1 MVLRFRPVVTSRFAL
16 GLLLSGGIGTSF
28 AAELELPEVKIQGQ
42 DESGYRSDTAS
53 VSGFG
58 EAPLLDTPASINV
71 INAALIKD
79 QQARLLSEVLRNDAS
94 VGDSYAPI
102 GYYENFVV
110 RGFSLNAA
118 SSYKINGRTI
128 TGEQNVALE
137 NKQQV
142 EVLKGLAGLQSG
154 ISEPSGVI
162 NYVTKRPED
171 VRSVTVSTDDRG
183 SGYMA
188 ADVGGWFGSEQQF
201 GLRANVAHEDLNS
214 YVEHANGQRDFVSLA
229 FDWNISPDAVLQ
241 LDAEYQNK
249 QQRSVPGYQLLGG
262 SEVPSNASPK
272 KLLGHQSGSKQVG
285 IDSLNLNGKFEYR
298 FNDQWKGNVSAA
310 RSKVVIDDYSSFA
323 YGCFYVTGCEAAT
336 FSPTGDYDV
345 YDYRSPDD
353 TRRDDEVQAA
363 MTGLFNT
370 GSLGHELT
378 FGTSAFRRVVD
389 KRKSVNEYIGSTN
402 INVDSPTF
410 TPTDVPL
417 NDKHRRLDSRQYGLF
432 VTDRIRF
439 NEQWQTII
447 GGREVRLDEKAFD
460 KNGDQERHT
469 QRYEFLPQASLIY
482 KPVENISLYTSYSKG
497 LSLGGEAPWTATND
511 GETLAPTTSRQIEA
525 GVKYDWHRMSFTAA
539 VFQTRQA
546 YQYAKP
552 DGTGLFN
559 YVQQGEQKN
568 TGVEL
573 SANGWATERLQIA
586 TSVAAIRARVTGS
599 GTSDYEGH
607 QAINVPK
614 LRASVYADYALPWVN
629 GLAVLGGVQYSAK
642 KYADRTGNVEVG
654 DYAVVNVGSRYTT
667 KVDGY
672 ETVLRLSVDN
682 LFDKRYW
689 RDVGEY
695 MGDDYLFQGAPL
707 TARLSA
713 TVNF

>member
-1 MVLRFRPVVTSRFAL
+1 MVLRFRPVVRSHFAL
-16 GLLLSGGIGTSF
+16 GLLLSGGIGNSL
-28 AAELELPEVKIQGQ
+28 AAEIELPAVQVQGQ
-42 DESGYRSDTAS
+42 EVSGYRSDTAS
-53 VSGFG
+53 VGGFA
-58 EAPLLDTPASINV
+58 EAPLLDTPASITV
-71 INAALIKD
+71 INASMLKD

-118 SSYKINGRTI
+118 SSYKINGRTV

-154 ISEPSGVI
+154 ISEPGGVI

-171 VRSVTVSTDDRG
+171 VRSVTVSSDDRG
-183 SGYMA
+183 SGYVA
-188 ADVGGWFGSEQQF
+188 SDIGGWFGSEQQF
-201 GLRANVAHEDLNS
+201 GLRANVAHEDLHT

-262 SEVPSNASPK
+262 TEVPHDASPR
-272 KLLGHQSGSKQVG
+272 KLLGHQSGGHQVG
-285 IDSLNLNGKFEYR
+285 IDSLNLNGKFAYR
-298 FNDQWKGNVSAA
+298 FSDQWTGSVSAA
-310 RSKVVIDDYSSFA
+310 RSKVVIDDYSAFA
-323 YGCFYVTGCEAAT
+323 WGGDTTGVGNY
-336 FSPTGDYDV
+336 FSAQGDYGI

-353 TRRDDEVQAA
+353 TRRNDEVQAD
-363 MTGLFNT
+363 MTGLFDT
-370 GSLGHELT
+370 AGLGHELT
-378 FGTSAFRRVVD
+378 FGTSAFRRVID
-389 KRKSVNEYIGSTN
+389 KREPVNAYIGSGN
-402 INVDSPTF
+402 INEEAPSF
-410 TPTDVPL
+410 APTDAPL
-417 NDKHRRLDSRQYGLF
+417 NDSHRNLDSRQYGLF

-439 NEQWQTII
+439 NEQWQTLI

-460 KNGDQERHT
+460 SDGNQARHT
-469 QRYEFLPQASLIY
+469 RQSVFLPQASLIY
-482 KPVENISLYTSYSKG
+482 KPIENISLYTSYSKG
-497 LSLGGEAPWTATND
+497 LSLGGTAPWFASNAY
-511 GETLAPTTSRQIEA
+511 ETLAPTTSRQIEA
-525 GVKYDWHRMSFTAA
+525 GVKYDWRRISFAAA

-552 DGTGLFN
+552 EGDTFT
-559 YVQQGEQKN
+559 YVQQGQQQN
-568 TGVEL
+568 TGLEL
-573 SANGWATERLQIA
+573 SANGWATDRLQIA
-586 TSVAAIRARVTGS
+586 SSVAAIRARVNGS
-599 GTSDYEGH
+599 GTPDYEGH

-629 GLAVLGGVQYSAK
+629 GLAVLGGVQYSAS
-642 KYADRTGNVEVG
+642 KYANRTGNVEVG
-654 DYAVVNVGSRYTT
+654 DYAVVNIGSRYTT
-667 KVDGY
+667 RFDGY
-672 ETVLRLSVDN
+672 ETVFRLSVDN

-689 RDVGEY
+689 RDAGEY
-695 MGDDYLFQGAPL
+695 MGDDYVFQGAPL

-713 TVNF
+713 SVNF

>member
-1 MVLRFRPVVTSRFAL
+1 MVLRFRPVVTSHFAL
-16 GLLLSGGIGTSF
+16 GLLLSGGIGSSL
-28 AAELELPEVKIQGQ
+28 AAEIELPTVKVQGQ
-42 DESGYRSDTAS
+42 DESGYRSETAS
-53 VSGFG
+53 VGGFD
-58 EAPLLDTPASINV
+58 EAPLLDTPASITV

-162 NYVTKRPED
+162 NYVTKRPQD

-183 SGYMA
+183 SGYIA
-188 ADVGGWFGSEQQF
+188 TDVGGWFGSEQQF

-241 LDAEYQNK
+241 MDAEYQNK

-262 SEVPSNASPK
+262 TEVPHDASPK
-272 KLLGHQSGSKQVG
+272 KLLGHQTGGKQVG

-298 FNDQWKGNVSAA
+298 FSDQWKGSVSAA

-323 YGCFYVTGCEAAT
+323 YGCFYVADCGTAT

-363 MTGLFNT
+363 LTSLFNT

-378 FGTSAFRRVVD
+378 FGTSAFRRVID
-389 KRKSVNEYIGSTN
+389 KRDSVNERIGSSN
-402 INVDSPTF
+402 INQDAPSFPPTSEPLKDS
-410 TPTDVPL
+410 
-417 NDKHRRLDSRQYGLF
+417 HRNLDSRQYGLF
-432 VTDRIRF
+432 VTDRIQI
-439 NEQWQTII
+439 NEQWQTIL

-460 KNGDQERHT
+460 KNGVQDRHT
-469 QRYEFLPQASLIY
+469 KRYEFLPQASLIY

-497 LSLGGEAPWTATND
+497 LSLGGEAPWTTNND
-511 GETLAPTTSRQIEA
+511 GETLAPTVSRQLEA
-525 GVKYDWHRMSFTAA
+525 GVKYDWRRISFAAA

-552 DGTGLFN
+552 EGDTFN
-559 YVQQGEQKN
+559 YVQQGQQKN
-568 TGVEL
+568 TGIEL
-573 SANGWATERLQIA
+573 SANGWATDRLQIA
-586 TSVAAIRARVTGS
+586 TSVAAIRARVSGS
-599 GTSDYEGH
+599 GTPEYEGH

-642 KYADRTGNVEVG
+642 KSANRTGNVEVG

-672 ETVLRLSVDN
+672 ETVFRLSVDN

-689 RDVGEY
+689 RDAGEY

-713 TVNF
+713 SVNF